1 MDPSSPYCPKCG
13 GFNQPDAVTCFA
25 CGEALPAIG
34 SISQTVGTTATL
46 VEVGP
51 LKPGY
56 VLRQRYRVLSRIG
69 EGGFGAVY
77 KAEDTS
83 LGNRKVAIKEM
94 SQRGLQSQELQE
106 AKEAFHREALLLAG
120 LAHPSLPRIYEHFS
134 EGGNWYLV
142 MDFIEG
148 ETLEDYLENHDG
160 HVSVMEALQL
170 GIKLCRVLEYLHGR
184 QPPIIFRD
192 LKPANIML
200 EQSGQVYLVDFGIA
214 RHFKPGQTHDT
225 IAFGSPGYAAP
236 EQYGKAQTTPRSDVY
251 SLGALLHQLLS
262 GHDPSDV
269 PFRFAPLTAPAP
281 VGTWELIQRM
291 TDLDES
297 RRPETM
303 AVVRQELERLAD
315 AWADRQH
322 TTSLSTGSLS
332 QSTGAYP
339 AAASARLSPPI
350 QPVAAQTPPAY
361 PPMPWTGTGVQSG
374 SKKKS
379 RWRYLWIII
388 PCFFLL
394 RAVLGNSSSYS
405 STTTDTSSNPPGSYF
420 GSVNDASWSPDG
432 KYIAEAVGQGVE
444 VRDISTGVVIQTY
457 QADSSGTDWL
467 AWSPDSTRIASANND
482 GTANVW
488 AVKDGTTIAT
498 FKGQMRRV
506 SELSWSP
513 DGTKVVSSSD
523 DGTVQVWDASTGSIL
538 FTYREHTDMVWTV
551 AWSPNG
557 KYIASGGEDETV
569 RVWDAATGKTLIV
582 YHGQSGGIGHL
593 SWSPDSANIASA
605 SEDGTVHVWNA
616 ATGTTLSTYS
626 EHTSNA
632 NALAWSPDGKYIVSA
647 STDLT
652 VDVWSVE
659 PLQTIFVYHDDVGTV
674 ESVAW
679 SPDGNRIAVAGE
691 DGTVHIWDAL
701 TGNNEVVYQEQS

>member
-13 GFNQPDAVTCFA
+13 GLNQPDAVTCFA
-25 CGEALPAIG
+25 CGEALPAVA
-34 SISQTVGTTATL
+34 SPSQTTGTTVAL

-94 SQRGLQSQELQE
+94 SQRGLKSQELQE
-106 AKEAFHREALLLAG
+106 ATEAFHREALLLAG

-269 PFRFAPLTAPAP
+269 PFRFAPLTVPAPA
-281 VGTWELIQRM
+281 GTWELIQRM
-291 TDLDES
+291 TNLDES
-297 RRPETM
+297 QRPETM
-303 AVVRQELERLAD
+303 AVIRQELERLAD
-315 AWADRQH
+315 AWANRQQA
-322 TTSLSTGSLS
+322 TSLSASSLS
-332 QSTGAYP
+332 QSMGAYP
-339 AAASARLSPPI
+339 AAASPRFSPPF
-350 QPVAAQTPPAY
+350 QPVSAQTPPVY
-361 PPMPWTGTGVQSG
+361 PPLYSTSAGVQRG

-379 RWRYLWIII
+379 RWRYLWLIV

-405 STTTDTSSNPPGSYF
+405 STTTTDTGSYIPNA
-420 GSVNDASWSPDG
+420 SAVDAAIWSPNG
-432 KYIAEAVGQGVE
+432 VYLAEAVGQWVQ
-444 VRDISTGVVIQTY
+444 VRDLSTGVVIQTY
-457 QADSSGTDWL
+457 QVDSSNTDYL
-467 AWSPDSTRIASANND
+467 AWSPDNTRIASANDD

-498 FKGQMRRV
+498 FKGQTRRM

-513 DGTKVVSSSD
+513 DGTKVASSSD
-523 DGTVQVWDASTGSIL
+523 DGTVQVWDASTGSVL

-551 AWSPNG
+551 AWSPDG
-557 KYIASGGEDETV
+557 SSIASGGADSTV
-569 RVWDAATGKTLIV
+569 QVWAAANGTRQLI
-582 YHGQSGGIGHL
+582 YQGHHGGVGHL
-593 SWSPDSANIASA
+593 SWSPDGVNIASA
-605 SEDGTVHVWNA
+605 SEDGTVQVWNA
-616 ATGTTLSTYS
+616 TAGTTLATYN

-632 NALAWSPDGKYIVSA
+632 NAVAWSPDGKYIVSA
-647 STDLT
+647 STDHT

-659 PLQTIFVYHDDVGTV
+659 PMQTIFVYHDDVGTV

-691 DGTVHIWDAL
+691 DGTVHVWDAL

>member
-25 CGEALPAIG
+25 CGEALPAIV
-34 SISQTVGTTATL
+34 SLIQTAGTTAALIET
-46 VEVGP
+46 GP

-83 LGNRKVAIKEM
+83 LGNRRVAIKEM

-106 AKEAFHREALLLAG
+106 ATEAFHREALLLAG
-120 LAHPSLPRIYEHFS
+120 LAHPSLPRIYEHFR
-134 EGGNWYLV
+134 ENGNWYLV

-236 EQYGKAQTTPRSDVY
+236 EQYGKAQTTPRSDIY

-262 GHDPSDV
+262 GQDPSDA
-269 PFRFAPLTAPAP
+269 PFRFAPLTVPAPA
-281 VGTWELIQRM
+281 GTWELIQRM

-303 AVVRQELERLAD
+303 VVVRQELERLAD
-315 AWADRQH
+315 TWANRQH
-322 TTSLSTGSLS
+322 TTSLSTNSLG
-332 QSTGAYP
+332 QPPGAYP
-339 AAASARLSPPI
+339 AAASARFSPPI
-350 QPVAAQTPPAY
+350 QPLAAQTPPAY
-361 PPMPWTGTGVQSG
+361 PPLYSTGAGAQSG

-379 RWRYLWIII
+379 RWRYLWVII
-388 PCFFLL
+388 PCLFWFWS
-394 RAVLGNSSSYS
+394 AFGHSSSSSY
-405 STTTDTSSNPPGSYF
+405 TTGTGSYVPTA
-420 GSVNDASWSPDG
+420 GPVAAAVWSPNG
-432 KYIAEAVGQGVE
+432 VYLAEAVGQGIE
-444 VRDISTGVVIQTY
+444 VRDVSTSVVIETY
-457 QADSSGTDWL
+457 QKSGGGTDWL
-467 AWSPDSTRIASANND
+467 AWSPDSTRIASANDD
-482 GTANVW
+482 GIAQVW
-488 AVKDGTTIAT
+488 SVPTGDTIAT
-498 FKGQMRRV
+498 FHGQQRRV

-513 DGTKVVSSSD
+513 DGTRVVSSSD
-523 DGTVQVWDASTGSIL
+523 DDTVQVWDASTGDVL
-538 FTYREHTDMVWTV
+538 LTYREHTDMVWTV
-551 AWSPNG
+551 AWSPDG
-557 KYIASGGEDETV
+557 KRIASGSADRTV
-569 RVWDAATGKTLIV
+569 RVWDATTGETQFI
-582 YHGQSGGIGHL
+582 YHGQNGGIGHL
-593 SWSPDSANIASA
+593 SWSPDGADIASA
-605 SEDGTVHVWNA
+605 SEDGTVQVWNA
-616 ATGTTLSTYS
+616 TTGTTLATYN
-626 EHTSNA
+626 EHASNA
-632 NALAWSPDGKYIVSA
+632 NAVAWSPDGKYIVSA

-659 PLQTIFVYHDDVGTV
+659 PMQTIFVYHDDVGTV
-674 ESVAW
+674 ESVSW
-679 SPDGNRIAVAGE
+679 SPDGNRIALAGE
-691 DGTVHIWDAL
+691 DGTVHVWDAL